1 MGFYPT
7 DDNLEELLQSCG
19 LKDLRD
25 EISFELFARTM
36 ALLLEE
42 NNQFVRQQIAGQNQ
56 YDEGEEE
63 QEDY

>member
-1 MGFYPT
+1 MGFYPS
-7 DDNLEELLQSCG
+7 DENLEELLKSCG
-19 LKDLRD
+19 LQDIRD

-42 NNQFVRQQIAGQNQ
+42 NNQYVRQQIEGQ
-56 YDEGEEE
+56 YGEEEE